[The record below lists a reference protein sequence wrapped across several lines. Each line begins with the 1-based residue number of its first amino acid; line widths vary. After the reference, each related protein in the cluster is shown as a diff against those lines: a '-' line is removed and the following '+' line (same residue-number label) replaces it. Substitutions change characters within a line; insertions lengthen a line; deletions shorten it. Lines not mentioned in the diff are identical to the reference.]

1 MYVDRKVQLIE
12 EAIRDGHEAGFVDP
26 RFTASEEGKCKL
38 AVEGLDEGI
47 KLAVGIYLGG
57 VELATPGLAGYA
69 AGHFTEWHVM
79 VKASVRI
86 AKRGSRFE
94 VQLQLQARSIP
105 EQRHYDRLH
114 YSPCQTQENRVQ

>member
-1 MYVDRKVQLIE
+1 MNFDRKAHLIE

-26 RFTASEEGKCKL
+26 RFTTEEGKYKL

-69 AGHFTEWHVM
+69 AGHFTDWHVM
-79 VKASVRI
+79 AKASVRI

-105 EQRHYDRLH
+105 EQRHHDRLH